1 MSVPSVRRFGLNRG
15 RCWLGTGP
23 LAWSCLL
30 TTQPSW
36 NTRRRNAAGESSGGG
51 AFDPRVST
59 ERVRRG
65 MHYALLIRN
74 LVEYMSS
81 AP

>member
-1 MSVPSVRRFGLNRG
+1 
-15 RCWLGTGP
+15 
-23 LAWSCLL
+23 LAGYW
-30 TTQPSW
+30 
-36 NTRRRNAAGESSGGG
+36 AAGLELPPDYAAVVEYPPRDHGRGMVVGG

-65 MHYALLIRN
+65 KHYDRLIRN

-81 AP
+81 TL